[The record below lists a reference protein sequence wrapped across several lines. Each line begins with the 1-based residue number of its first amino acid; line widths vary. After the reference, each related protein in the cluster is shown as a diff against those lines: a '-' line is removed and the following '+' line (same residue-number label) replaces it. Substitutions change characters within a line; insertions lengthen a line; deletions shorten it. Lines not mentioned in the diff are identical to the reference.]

1 MQHDQIGPSSLQL
14 RDTSK
19 HPKIGLARRKLAEC
33 HRSRDPTSHAMQTNL
48 QFLDS
53 GFRVAMFRTAP
64 INFRAENH
72 QENPKMQEHAIAQ
85 MRSDVLSSFDIDLE
99 GKALFFDRPSISPIQ
114 VGQDRTNP
122 QDDAAR
128 FSH

>member
-1 MQHDQIGPSSLQL
+1 
-14 RDTSK
+14 
-19 HPKIGLARRKLAEC
+19 
-33 HRSRDPTSHAMQTNL
+33 MQTNS

-53 GFRVAMFRTAP
+53 GFRVAVFRTAP

-72 QENPKMQEHAIAQ
+72 QENPKKQEHVIAQ
-85 MRSDVLSSFDIDLE
+85 MRLDVLSSFDIDLE